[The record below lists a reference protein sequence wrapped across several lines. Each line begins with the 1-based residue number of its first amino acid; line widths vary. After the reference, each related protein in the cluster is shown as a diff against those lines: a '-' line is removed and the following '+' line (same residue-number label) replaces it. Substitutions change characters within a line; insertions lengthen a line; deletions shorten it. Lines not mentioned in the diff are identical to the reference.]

1 MSSQTDNSVSNT
13 NPVRVSR
20 DFSTFRVTLSR
31 NETRKQK
38 LSNSVSI
45 MVPGDRSSITLN
57 MTIREARALQN
68 FLTQHLKD

>member
-1 MSSQTDNSVSNT
+1 MIEQTDNSASHAT
-13 NPVRVSR
+13 PVRVSR

-45 MVPGDRSSITLN
+45 VVPGDRSSITLN

>member
-1 MSSQTDNSVSNT
+1 MSDQNHNSATST
-13 NPVRVSR
+13 APTRVSR
-20 DFSTFRVTLSR
+20 DFSTFRVALSR

-45 MVPGDRSSITLN
+45 TVPGDRSSLTVN

-68 FLTQHLKD
+68 FLNQHLKD